1 MSFWGSFSGSDQRR
15 DTRNAKNAS
24 DKALDSGFN
33 NATTLYNQASDIQ
46 QPYVDQG
53 REGFAQ
59 YNNAIGLGSDADRAQ
74 IQSRYFDDPAQAAV
88 LGQQSNALLRNLNA
102 RGQSGGGMAA
112 LAGQRVGIEGYNNWL
127 NRLQGV
133 GAQGQQAATTQS
145 NIKLGQ
151 GDLNFGYGATKAGSE
166 INYGNA
172 QAANRGI
179 LGNNLLNVAA
189 TAAKA
194 FAASDIRL
202 KRDIKRI
209 DTLPSGLPVYR
220 FKYLDHDAEYVGVMA
235 QEAMQIFPAA
245 VAVMDNGYFA
255 VDYAQ
260 IR

>member
-1 MSFWGSFSGSDQRR
+1 MSFFGSLTGSDQRR
-15 DTRNAKNAS
+15 ETKRAKVAS
-24 DKALDSGFN
+24 DKALDTGFN
-33 NATTLYNQASDIQ
+33 NATGFYNQASDIQ

-53 REGFAQ
+53 RAGFAA
-59 YNNAIGLGSDADRAQ
+59 YNQAIGLGTPEQRAAVQ
-74 IQSRYFDDPAQAAV
+74 DTYFNDPAQQAV
-88 LGQQSNALLRNLNA
+88 LGQQSNALLRNLNS
-102 RGQSGGGMAA
+102 RGLSGGGTAA
-112 LAGQRVGIEGYNNWL
+112 AAGARVGLEGYNGWL

-133 GAQGQQAATTQS
+133 GTQGQQAATTQS

-151 GDLNFGYGATKAGSE
+151 GDLGFNYGATKAGNE

-179 LGNNLLNVAA
+179 LGNNLLNLAG

-202 KRDIKRI
+202 KRDIERI

-235 QEAMQIFPAA
+235 QEAMLLFPAA
-245 VAVMDNGYFA
+245 IAIMDNGYLA
-255 VDYAQ
+255 VNYAE